1 MGIMNTIFGNV
12 SEMDIASLQKEFGA
26 LLCEGERIER
36 AYKLIR
42 DKWVF
47 TNKRLIIQDVQGVTG
62 KKREYLSVP
71 YRSIERFSIE
81 TAGTFDMDA
90 EMKIWIRGCEEPLE
104 QNFGRRSYRRKR
116 NQSSRYRFHRG
127 IERCI
132 FYCNLRFTRSQWGNS
147 SNDQTWHNRKG
158 TRRGKQRNRYI

>member
-1 MGIMNTIFGNV
+1 MVSYKALITTPKINMGIMNTIFGNV

-71 YRSIERFSIE
+71 YRFIERFSIE

-104 QNFGRRSYRRKR
+104 QNFGKDS
-116 NQSSRYRFHRG
+116 NI
-127 IERCI
+127 IEI
-132 FYCNLRFTRSQWGNS
+132 
-147 SNDQTWHNRKG
+147 
-158 TRRGKQRNRYI
+158 QRVLAQYVL

>member
-12 SEMDIASLQKEFGA
+12 SEMDIASLQKEFDA

-104 QNFGRRSYRRKR
+104 QNFGKDS
-116 NQSSRYRFHRG
+116 NI
-127 IERCI
+127 IEI
-132 FYCNLRFTRSQWGNS
+132 
-147 SNDQTWHNRKG
+147 
-158 TRRGKQRNRYI
+158 QRVLAQYVL

>member
-1 MGIMNTIFGNV
+1 LKTKKINMGIMNTIFGNV

-90 EMKIWIRGCEEPLE
+90 EMKIWIRGCEEPME
-104 QNFGRRSYRRKR
+104 QNFGKDS
-116 NQSSRYRFHRG
+116 NI
-127 IERCI
+127 IEI
-132 FYCNLRFTRSQWGNS
+132 
-147 SNDQTWHNRKG
+147 
-158 TRRGKQRNRYI
+158 QRVLAQYVL

>member
-1 MGIMNTIFGNV
+1 MQTTAIRTVANSLPENEVILLTLLI
-12 SEMDIASLQKEFGA
+12 SKRYIPYTDLQKEFGA

-104 QNFGRRSYRRKR
+104 QNFGKDS
-116 NQSSRYRFHRG
+116 NI
-127 IERCI
+127 IEI
-132 FYCNLRFTRSQWGNS
+132 
-147 SNDQTWHNRKG
+147 
-158 TRRGKQRNRYI
+158 QRVLAQYVL

>member
-104 QNFGRRSYRRKR
+104 QNFVSILFSAMTILSAVFQPIRHYKIFCVNGKY
-116 NQSSRYRFHRG
+116 G
-127 IERCI
+127 I
-132 FYCNLRFTRSQWGNS
+132 QV
-147 SNDQTWHNRKG
+147 
-158 TRRGKQRNRYI
+158 